1 MLTVLGI
8 MLTVLGIMLTVLEII
23 QRLCSMHIIIYYAH
37 PFLKS
42 YIQCDKKTKR
52 TPQLLTKYYIDIIDL
67 ILFPGGFTHS
77 WR

>member
-1 MLTVLGI
+1 MHIVLE
-8 MLTVLGIMLTVLEII
+8 IMLTVLEII
-23 QRLCSMHIIIYYAH
+23 QRLCSMHIIIHYAH

-42 YIQCDKKTKR
+42 YFQCDKKTKR
-52 TPQLLTKYYIDIIDL
+52 TPQLLTKYYIDIIDI